1 MKQLKVELRAA
12 QESDA
17 APLAE
22 LRVAAMRPS
31 LEAVG
36 RFDLENARRRFL
48 DGFVPSDTQ
57 VIESDGA
64 IVGVCVLRRWPAHLV
79 LDHLYVLPSHQAQ
92 GLGRAVLAEVLR
104 AADAA
109 GMPVRV
115 TALKG
120 SRSNAFYLR
129 HGFALVE
136 ASEWDNHYERRPAR
150 AN

>member
-64 IVGVCVLRRWPAHLV
+64 IVGVCVLRRRPAHL
-79 LDHLYVLPSHQAQ
+79 

-109 GMPVRV
+109 GMSVRV

-136 ASEWDNHYERRPAR
+136 ASEWDNHDERRPAR